1 MLIHQKTNYC
11 IMLKYLSIFIFIF
24 KMLQVKFMA
33 AIHLALP
40 AGTHKHRRTDF
51 YGHAFFREI
60 YFTEF

>member
-1 MLIHQKTNYC
+1 
-11 IMLKYLSIFIFIF
+11 MLKYLSTFIFIF